1 MHNGRSNRLVPS
13 PSVPAKYSVGQ
24 YLINEF
30 MKISN
35 GKIFPQQD
43 TVICRNGVTA
53 PLIPDSDARWCE
65 WGTYSSCCFNPDK
78 KPPVFTKQEASWPA
92 KVWTLGGNKNQLT
105 LL

>member
-13 PSVPAKYSVGQ
+13 PSVPARYSGGQ

-35 GKIFPQQD
+35 GKIFPKQD
-43 TVICRNGVTA
+43 TALCGNGGTA
-53 PLIPDSDARWCE
+53 PLNHDSGTRRGE

-78 KPPVFTKQEASWPA
+78 KPPVFAKEEAGWPA
-92 KVWTLGGNKNQLT
+92 KQVWTLWRR
-105 LL
+105 